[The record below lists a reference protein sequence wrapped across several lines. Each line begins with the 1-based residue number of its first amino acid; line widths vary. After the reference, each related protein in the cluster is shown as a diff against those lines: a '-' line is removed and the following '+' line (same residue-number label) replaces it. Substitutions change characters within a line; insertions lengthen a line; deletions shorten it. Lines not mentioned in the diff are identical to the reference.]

1 MQQKPRRIVAHFDL
15 DSFFVSVEILN
26 NPSLKGL
33 PVIVGG
39 RERGV
44 VAACSYAARQ
54 FGVHS
59 GMSSAMARRLCP
71 QAVIISGRRNDYG
84 RYSRWVTDIVAARA
98 PRFEKASIDEF
109 YIDLTGMDR
118 FFDPLRWTVELRETI
133 MSETGLPISFGLS
146 CNKMM
151 AKMATNEA
159 KPNGFLHIP
168 AGREQDFLQPLPV
181 GKIPGVGES
190 TQNLLT
196 QMGIRTIGDVQQRS
210 AEELGAWLGKWGETL
225 WQKSMGIDNGPVS
238 DEHEPKSVSSEHTFD
253 RNIADADWL
262 HAELVRLTEK
272 VGFALRAEKKRAG
285 CVMVKIR
292 YPDFETTTHQSR
304 IFHTDADGDI
314 IPVVKTLFN
323 RSHVAGRPVR
333 LLGVRLSEFAEPV
346 VQGNLFDPVDKKKEL
361 YAAIDEVKS
370 RFGRLKI
377 KRASSG

>member
-1 MQQKPRRIVAHFDL
+1 MHQEPRRIVAHLDL

-26 NPSLKGL
+26 DPRLKGL

-39 RERGV
+39 RDRGV

-59 GMSSAMARRLCP
+59 GMSSAAARRLCP

-118 FFDPLRWTVELRETI
+118 FFDPLDWTIRLRETI
-133 MSETGLPISFGLS
+133 MSDTGLPISFGLS
-146 CNKMM
+146 GNKMM

-159 KPNGFLHIP
+159 KPNGVLHIP
-168 AGREQDFLQPLPV
+168 AGREIEFLKPLPV

-190 TQNLLT
+190 TQSLLT
-196 QMGIRTIGDVQQRS
+196 AMGIVTIADVQQRS
-210 AEELGAWLGKWGETL
+210 PEDLIGLLGKWGEIL
-225 WQKSMGIDNGPVS
+225 WQKSNGIDLGQVS

-253 RNIADADWL
+253 QNVTDNVML

-272 VGFALRAEKKRAG
+272 VGFALRAEKKMAG
-285 CVMVKIR
+285 CVTVKIR

-304 IFHTDADGDI
+304 IFHTDADGEI
-314 IPVVKTLFN
+314 IPVVKALFA
-323 RSHVAGRPVR
+323 RSYDTARPVR
-333 LLGVRLSEFAEPV
+333 LLGVRLSEFSSDA
-346 VQGNLFDPVDKKKEL
+346 VQGNLFEPQEKKKEL
-361 YAAIDEVKS
+361 YAAIDEVKN